1 MLGPRTINSTYRP
14 SGNPSGQQGE
24 LYLATQSPVIRNNS
38 SGSAASGGYQHYG
51 SPSLSSTPS
60 TPSSHSAYNP
70 QEYARPQTQYAP
82 QVYNRSSSYNVRQPY
97 VPAAYHSTS
106 SIQQPAYAYQPHEPL
121 TNSYMNTATTSYNVS
136 SLSLPNEQPY
146 GQRIAQPQAPPPPI
160 PISVDSY
167 RHSALPR
174 IPNISPV
181 GQRHSAYTP
190 PAPPPPPFSPSRDA
204 FPSDIS
210 TINPARSFTQSSSGS
225 PSADSRSSLQRIPS
239 LPHYQGAADYPPA
252 TFGSRQSTSPR
263 PSPLSFPSPNVSL
276 PSTPGPQPPQHSP
289 QRMNT
294 AARHPQQRPLPGP
307 PQTSYN
313 DEDYFDQTHG
323 ERHGSGEEAYGYDD
337 IMKEVEAAVMG
348 RAPAS
353 TRPSPSLERANYQTP
368 INEEEEP
375 RPLFSGSSNDTA
387 SNTSVTHINGVQFEE
402 RGRDTDYLAY
412 SDESDAEAAAG
423 LAALKLA
430 EEQEAADAAHRFS
443 GQTAIQ
449 RTHDSRQD
457 SRRNTQQT
465 ELSSDSDVPV
475 DIETY
480 GNSFPAGLKYHY
492 GDDSSGDSR
501 SYDAS
506 NLRHENSIGGST
518 RRSNLSTEV
527 PEYPDDNYFMTDDSI
542 HPFPSFGA
550 RVDTGGTGGLS
561 EPSAHPRR
569 LSFEDGDEAA
579 LVESEYSETS
589 GAPSPARDQSAR
601 SSAYPTRTASRPL
614 PQLPGLMTSGYIRQ
628 RLSTDQFGRPA
639 YPLRPEEYEQPCS
652 PAGTPVQKSNSIGSH
667 SSTPLVVPPGR
678 SITDAEQR
686 RRYQLMSGARSSS
699 GYDASTG
706 TDVSGMS
713 GKLGDI
719 LLPTIPAGR
728 RKRFIPS
735 KLSSA
740 DFRRCSEPW
749 AISSIHA
756 WISEMA
762 EGEADLKE
770 HAIVDALVALFTH
783 KVPTMNTADA
793 EVLSSQVVGDLFT
806 SGALI
811 KEEEWVKLGSNLVSG
826 VLFQITGTG
835 CYSPRI
841 HASTMDGRCYA
852 HHCMRTLKKINLQ
865 AQPKAEKLDWMNF
878 YKLSKEDVEKFPKKE
893 VLRQNVLHEIVQSED
908 YFMGELSVLT
918 DLYRSGL
925 AKSPQ
930 SVITPK
936 KLDSFLNDVF
946 GKVDAVKQANEEYLL
961 AQLKYR
967 QQEKGPWVPG
977 FSDIF
982 REWIRK
988 AKQPYIE
995 YAANFPN
1002 ATLLMRREAERNV
1015 LFRQFLEQVQQNSA
1029 SNRLGWDTYLK
1040 APITRLQRY
1049 GLLLS
1054 TVYGNTIHETAEKS
1068 NLQVAIEEIKA
1079 VNMECDAK
1087 VGEMTK
1093 RVDLADLQNK
1103 LKLRP
1108 GMEKVQLNLMHLG
1121 REVIFEGNLQRKGT
1135 NKVSWLDIHAVLF
1148 DHYLV
1153 LAKPIQQ
1160 RDAAGGLKH
1169 EVYDVSKL
1177 VRTRPDEKLF
1187 VLLLI

>member
-1 MLGPRTINSTYRP
+1 
-14 SGNPSGQQGE
+14 
-24 LYLATQSPVIRNNS
+24 
-38 SGSAASGGYQHYG
+38 
-51 SPSLSSTPS
+51 
-60 TPSSHSAYNP
+60 
-70 QEYARPQTQYAP
+70 
-82 QVYNRSSSYNVRQPY
+82 
-97 VPAAYHSTS
+97 
-106 SIQQPAYAYQPHEPL
+106 
-121 TNSYMNTATTSYNVS
+121 MNTA
-136 SLSLPNEQPY
+136 
-146 GQRIAQPQAPPPPI
+146 G
-160 PISVDSY
+160 
-167 RHSALPR
+167 
-174 IPNISPV
+174 
-181 GQRHSAYTP
+181 
-190 PAPPPPPFSPSRDA
+190 
-204 FPSDIS
+204 
-210 TINPARSFTQSSSGS
+210 
-225 PSADSRSSLQRIPS
+225 
-239 LPHYQGAADYPPA
+239 
-252 TFGSRQSTSPR
+252 
-263 PSPLSFPSPNVSL
+263 
-276 PSTPGPQPPQHSP
+276 
-289 QRMNT
+289 
-294 AARHPQQRPLPGP
+294 RHPQQRPLPGP
-307 PQTSYN
+307 PQTYH
-313 DEDYFDQTHG
+313 DDVDYFDQTNG
-323 ERHGSGEEAYGYDD
+323 ERHGGNEEPYGYED

-348 RAPAS
+348 RAPSS
-353 TRPSPSLERANYQTP
+353 TRPSPRLERVNYQAP

-375 RPLFSGSSNDTA
+375 RPLFSGSLNGVA
-387 SNTSVTHINGVQFEE
+387 SDNSAMHVNGVQSVEH
-402 RGRDTDYLAY
+402 GRDADYLAY

-423 LAALKLA
+423 LAALQLA
-430 EEQEAADAAHRFS
+430 EEQEAADAAYRLS

-449 RTHDSRQD
+449 RIPDSRQS

-480 GNSFPAGLKYHY
+480 ASFFPAGLNYHY

-506 NLRHENSIGGST
+506 NLHHQNSAGGST

-527 PEYPDDNYFMTDDSI
+527 LEYPEDDYFVTGDDSI

-550 RVDTGGTGGLS
+550 RVDTGGTGGLA
-561 EPSAHPRR
+561 EPSAHHRR
-569 LSFEDGDEAA
+569 LSFEDGDEAK
-579 LVESEYSETS
+579 LVESEYGGTS
-589 GAPSPARDQSAR
+589 GAPSPAADQVAR
-601 SSAYPTRTASRPL
+601 SSAYPTRTVSRPL

-628 RLSTDQFGRPA
+628 RLSTDQFGRHA
-639 YPLRPEEYEQPCS
+639 YPSRPEEYEQAYT

-667 SSTPLVVPPGR
+667 STTPLVVPPGR

-686 RRYQLMSGARSSS
+686 RRQQLMSGARSGS
-699 GYDASTG
+699 GYDASNG
-706 TDVSGMS
+706 TDALGMS

-749 AISSIHA
+749 AISSVHA

-770 HAIVDALVALFTH
+770 HAITDAIVALFTH

-793 EVLSSQVVGDLFT
+793 EVLSSQVVGDMFT

-811 KEEEWVKLGSNLVSG
+811 KEEEWVKLGPNPVSG

-841 HASTMDGRCYA
+841 HTTTMDGRCYA

-865 AQPKAEKLDWMNF
+865 AQPKVAQVGWADF
-878 YKLSKEDVEKFPKKE
+878 YKLSKEEFEKFPKKE
-893 VLRQNVLHEIVQSED
+893 VLRQNVLHEIVSSED
-908 YFMGELSVLT
+908 AYMEQLSVLT
-918 DLYRSGL
+918 NLYRSGL
-925 AKSPQ
+925 EKSSQ
-930 SVITPK
+930 SVIAPK
-936 KLDSFLNDVF
+936 KLQSFLKDVF

-967 QQEKGPWVPG
+967 QKEKGPWIPG

-982 REWIRK
+982 REWVRK

-1029 SNRLGWDTYLK
+1029 SHRLGWDTYLK

-1049 GLLLS
+1049 KLLLD
-1054 TVYGNTIHETAEKS
+1054 TVYGNTVQESAEKS
-1068 NLQVAIEEIKA
+1068 NLQIAIEEIKA
-1079 VNMECDAK
+1079 VNMECDAR

-1103 LKLRP
+1103 LKLRS
-1108 GMEKVQLNLMHLG
+1108 GMEKVQLNLLHLG
-1121 REVIFEGNLQRKGT
+1121 REVIFQGNLQRKGT
-1135 NKVSWLDIHAVLF
+1135 NKVSWLDIHAILF

-1177 VRTRPDEKLF
+1177 VRTRSDGK
-1187 VLLLI
+1187 VLLLLLI